1 MAIYCIP
8 NPPERRTAL
17 HSTALARWDTDLSS
31 WVLGRGKTPIFGST
45 PKGSRSR
52 SSVTPAHDLPAEG
65 TEPDTGA
72 DSQSAPRASKLDQ

>member
-8 NPPERRTAL
+8 NPPECRTAL

-45 PKGSRSR
+45 PREAG
-52 SSVTPAHDLPAEG
+52 AE
-65 TEPDTGA
+65 A
-72 DSQSAPRASKLDQ
+72 V